1 MGTARGNRTLN
12 YWTPEQDRV
21 LFSIAEK
28 NADLTH
34 AQVASLFTT
43 TTGIP
48 TSEDGVRNRL
58 KRIRADIELNNLAR
72 QSPAHEEPFALT
84 PVPEGEFVG
93 FRMGFF
99 DIETTGLT
107 AMIGRLLSCSIAD
120 NFGNLSTA
128 TIIDLPGKTIID
140 DSVLAEWYR
149 DELEK
154 YDILVGWNSK
164 LYDIPM
170 LNARLMRWGR
180 RPIRGDMMHADIMWN
195 ARPGK
200 AGIRIGSSKLDNVAK
215 FFRTRHQKTEID
227 WDTWTL
233 AGTGDA
239 DAIAEVT
246 RHGRADVLVTRDVFN
261 HLKPLIKNIH
271 R

>member
-1 MGTARGNRTLN
+1 ML
-12 YWTPEQDRV
+12 WTTDQDRA
-21 LFSIAEK
+21 LYSIAE
-28 NADLTH
+28 ASAGLTH
-34 AQVASLFTT
+34 AEIATRFTRA
-43 TTGIP
+43 TGIP

-72 QSPAHEEPFALT
+72 TSPAHEEPFDLLPA
-84 PVPEGEFVG
+84 PEGEFVG

-107 AMIGRLLSCSIAD
+107 AIMGRLLSCSIAD
-120 NFGNLSTA
+120 NFGNLVTG
-128 TIIDLPGKTIID
+128 TILDYPGKTIID
-140 DSVLAEWYR
+140 DSALAEWYR
-149 DELEK
+149 DQLEQ

-164 LYDIPM
+164 MYDVPM
-170 LNARLMRWGR
+170 LNARLMRWGK
-180 RPIRGDMMHADIMWN
+180 RPMRGDMMHADIMWK
-195 ARPGK
+195 ARASSSGL
-200 AGIRIGSSKLDNVAK
+200 RIGSSKLDNVAK
-215 FFRTRHQKTEID
+215 FFRTKNQKSEID

-233 AGTGDA
+233 AGTGDP

-261 HLKPLIKNIH
+261 HVKPLIRTIH